1 MIKFIYIYF
10 INTQNIC
17 MAKSKMEV
25 FNLKNGEQEIKLI
38 YPELRKVVLILRAI
52 GHDLRKKMVGLLR
65 ENEQMNVTDIYVKL
79 RIEQSVASQHLAIL
93 RKAGIVL
100 TTRNGK
106 FINYT
111 LNYERLAEVSVLI
124 EKLAA

>member
-1 MIKFIYIYF
+1 
-10 INTQNIC
+10 
-17 MAKSKMEV
+17 MAKSKVEV
-25 FNLKNGEQEIKLI
+25 FNLKNGKQEIKLI

-52 GHDLRKKMVGLLR
+52 SHDLRKKIVDLLR

-106 FINYT
+106 FIYYT
-111 LNYERLAEVSVLI
+111 LNHDRLAEVSTLV
-124 EKLAA
+124 EELAA

>member
-1 MIKFIYIYF
+1 
-10 INTQNIC
+10 

-25 FNLKNGEQEIKLI
+25 FDLKNGKQEIKLI

-52 GHDLRKKMVGLLR
+52 GHDLRKKIVDLLR
-65 ENEQMNVTDIYVKL
+65 ENETMNVTDIYVKL

-100 TTRNGK
+100 TKRNGK
-106 FINYT
+106 FIYYT
-111 LNYERLAEVSVLI
+111 LNNDRLNEVSILV
-124 EKLAA
+124 EQLAA

>member
-1 MIKFIYIYF
+1 
-10 INTQNIC
+10 
-17 MAKSKMEV
+17 MEV

-52 GHDLRKKMVGLLR
+52 GHDLRKRMVELLR

-100 TTRNGK
+100 TNRNGK

-111 LNYERLAEVSVLI
+111 LNNERLAEVSVLI

>member
-1 MIKFIYIYF
+1 
-10 INTQNIC
+10 

-25 FNLKNGEQEIKLI
+25 YNLKNGEQEIKLV

-52 GHDLRKKMVGLLR
+52 GHDLRKRMIDLLR
-65 ENEQMNVTDIYVKL
+65 ENDQMNVTDIYVKL

-100 TTRNGK
+100 TKRNGK

-111 LNYERLAEVSVLI
+111 LNNQRLSEVSVLI
-124 EKLAA
+124 DNLAA

>member
-1 MIKFIYIYF
+1 
-10 INTQNIC
+10 

-25 FNLKNGEQEIKLI
+25 FDLKNGKQEIKLI

-52 GHDLRKKMVGLLR
+52 GHDLRKKIVDLLR
-65 ENEQMNVTDIYVKL
+65 ENETMNVTDIYVKL

-100 TTRNGK
+100 TKRNGK
-106 FINYT
+106 FIYYT
-111 LNYERLAEVSVLI
+111 LNNDRLSEVSILV
-124 EKLAA
+124 EQLAA

>member
-1 MIKFIYIYF
+1 
-10 INTQNIC
+10 

-25 FNLKNGEQEIKLI
+25 FSLKNGEQEIKLI

-52 GHDLRKKMVGLLR
+52 GHDLRKRMVELLR

-111 LNYERLAEVSVLI
+111 LNNERLAEVSVLI

>member
-1 MIKFIYIYF
+1 
-10 INTQNIC
+10 

-25 FNLKNGEQEIKLI
+25 FDLKNGKQEIKLI

-52 GHDLRKKMVGLLR
+52 GHDLRKKIVDLLR
-65 ENEQMNVTDIYVKL
+65 ENETMNVTDIYVKL

-100 TTRNGK
+100 TKRNGK
-106 FINYT
+106 FIYYT
-111 LNYERLAEVSVLI
+111 LNNDRLAGVSILV
-124 EKLAA
+124 EQLAA

>member
-1 MIKFIYIYF
+1 VKVLVVNFFKIH
-10 INTQNIC
+10 NR

-25 FNLKNGEQEIKLI
+25 FDLKNGKQEIKLI

-52 GHDLRKKMVGLLR
+52 GHDLRKKIVDLLR
-65 ENEQMNVTDIYVKL
+65 ENETMNVTDIYVKL

-100 TTRNGK
+100 TKRNGK
-106 FINYT
+106 FIYYT
-111 LNYERLAEVSVLI
+111 LNNDRLNEVSVLV
-124 EKLAA
+124 EQLAA